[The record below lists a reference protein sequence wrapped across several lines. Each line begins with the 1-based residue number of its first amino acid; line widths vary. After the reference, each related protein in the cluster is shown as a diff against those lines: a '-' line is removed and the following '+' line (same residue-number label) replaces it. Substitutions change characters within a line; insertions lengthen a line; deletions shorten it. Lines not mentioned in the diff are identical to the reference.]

1 MPVMAAGARTLVRSK
16 VRNGGIYLFVTNF
29 NAIFSI
35 SMKTQNTCRWL
46 PALVPGVVLGL
57 VCSLLAIAEVLGAE
71 CAECHLPGRAR
82 CRRLR
87 LRPGTLRRKLWL
99 GRYASGIADRR
110 GGPDA
115 GHASRGICD
124 LQEVWSHAPDL
135 RRVPHPSLPAG
146 QA

>member
-57 VCSLLAIAEVLGAE
+57 VCSLLAIAEVPGAE
-71 CAECHLPGRAR
+71 IEL
-82 CRRLR
+82 
-87 LRPGTLRRKLWL
+87 TLQTRDQATGNIILTTEKVDPRHV
-99 GRYASGIADRR
+99 GVIAVD
-110 GGPDA
+110 
-115 GHASRGICD
+115 
-124 LQEVWSHAPDL
+124 VWNFH
-135 RRVPHPSLPAG
+135 
-146 QA
+146 